1 MRREEFGTGEE
12 RLVLV
17 LGWGNRPEHAG
28 VQWLVE
34 QLTDAGYRVT
44 AFEIPTTI
52 TDFEAEWLAPVA
64 EYVADLDEYRLLS
77 HSTGG
82 LIARHVEADDRL
94 RTRTYLSPW
103 WGFAGSMQNLVVSL
117 AMKLPISTPILPTG
131 DGDETEDLGA
141 LVTEEAVADG
151 PDRAA
156 PTFLREAKRGQT
168 SMPPFDERDVVF
180 YTPSDAVVGTHTIEA
195 QTPPGNRITYDGGHE
210 LFCSRCREDRIGE
223 FLAAV
228 DRGLAGIQ

>member
-1 MRREEFGTGEE
+1 MRREEFGTGDN

-52 TDFEAEWLAPVA
+52 TDFGAEWLAPVA

-82 LIARHVEADDRL
+82 LIARHVEADDQL

-117 AMKLPISTPILPTG
+117 AMKLPISTPILPIG
-131 DGDETEDLGA
+131 DGDETEELGA

-156 PTFLREAKRGQT
+156 PTFLREARRGQS
-168 SMPPFDERDVVF
+168 SMPPFDERDMVF
-180 YTPSDAVVGTHTIEA
+180 YTPSDAVVGTHAIEA

-223 FLAAV
+223 VLAAV